1 MKFINV
7 CKNKALLAGGAVLS
21 PIAMSFAQESG
32 GTSFPET
39 EYVDFLSDMRDG
51 LETGVNSLLGELG
64 SFATIGLV
72 IFFAVTAFYLVKRFL
87 RRP

>member
-7 CKNKALLAGGAVLS
+7 LKDKSVLAAGAVLA
-21 PIAMSFAQESG
+21 PVAMTFAQDTSG
-32 GTSFPET
+32 AYFPET
-39 EYVDFLSDMRDG
+39 EYESFLSDMRDG